1 MEKQEKHGT
10 SEKRLETVCK
20 ELICSEDFENALNEG
35 VSKYNEIGGSLKSRN
50 KDNYAFFY
58 DIMLKSRTDVQSALD
73 KKKRNRTA
81 EENELVKRFVA
92 DVKSQYKFVKEMI
105 FLCSDEEADA
115 DGLPNRLPK
124 KLTQLV
130 DKIAAVASMLAY
142 IGHGEFEEELGK
154 RGITLKYRSLEETS
168 EVFENEDVKADVKSV
183 FETSCRIQKEV
194 DDTKTEI
201 SEVIF
206 ENSVC
211 QELRYDRDLNPY
223 GIKASDFAKLVSV
236 KAKIDKAKTDENR
249 EKAEETANATAEE
262 KTFDITRSEILR
274 AKYLEMSE
282 RKDG

>member
-1 MEKQEKHGT
+1 METQGYVTTDKK
-10 SEKRLETVCK
+10 LESVCK

-35 VSKYNEIGGSLKSRN
+35 VSKYNEIDGSLKSRN
-50 KDNYAFFY
+50 KDNFSFFY
-58 DIMLKSRTDVQSALD
+58 DIMLKSRNDVQSALD
-73 KKKRNRTA
+73 KRKRERTA
-81 EENELVKRFVA
+81 EENELIKKFAA
-92 DVKSQYKFVKEMI
+92 DTKSQYKFVKDMI

-154 RGITLKYRSLEETS
+154 RGISLKYKTLEETS
-168 EVFENEDVKADVKSV
+168 EVFENEDVKADVKAV
-183 FETSCRIQKEV
+183 FDTSCRIQKEV
-194 DDTKTEI
+194 DDTKTAI

-211 QELRYDRDLNPY
+211 QELRYDKDLNPS
-223 GIKASDFAKLVSV
+223 GIKPSDFTKLVSV
-236 KAKIDKAKTDENR
+236 KAKIDKAKTDETK

-262 KTFDITRSEILR
+262 KSFDIARSEILR
-274 AKYLEMSE
+274 VKYLEMSE
-282 RKDG
+282 SKEG

>member
-1 MEKQEKHGT
+1 MEKQKHET
-10 SEKRLETVCK
+10 AEKRLETVCK
-20 ELICSEDFENALNEG
+20 ELICSEDFENALSEG
-35 VSKYNEIGGSLKSRN
+35 VTKYNEIDGSLKNRN

-73 KKKRNRTA
+73 KKKRDRTA
-81 EENELVKRFVA
+81 EENELVKKFAA
-92 DVKSQYKFVKEMI
+92 DTKMRYKFVKDMI
-105 FLCSDEEADA
+105 FLGEDEELDEN
-115 DGLPNRLPK
+115 GRPNRLPK
-124 KLTQLV
+124 KLVHLA
-130 DKIAAVASMLAY
+130 DRLGAVVAMLAY
-142 IGHGEFEEELGK
+142 IGHGELEDELAK
-154 RGITLKYRSLEETS
+154 RGISLKYKTLEETS

-183 FETSCRIQKEV
+183 FETVCGIQK
-194 DDTKTEI
+194 DIDATKTEI

-211 QELRYDRDLNPY
+211 QELRYDRDLNPS

-282 RKDG
+282 RKDD